1 MALPLFVIAMSV
13 ADPIGPDAQ
22 QVDIAGQVVVLL
34 AGVVGLA
41 VAVALVL
48 RGPSGADRATL
59 PFARR
64 RPS

>member
-48 RGPSGADRATL
+48 RGRPARTERRDPSPDG
-59 PFARR
+59 
-64 RPS
+64 